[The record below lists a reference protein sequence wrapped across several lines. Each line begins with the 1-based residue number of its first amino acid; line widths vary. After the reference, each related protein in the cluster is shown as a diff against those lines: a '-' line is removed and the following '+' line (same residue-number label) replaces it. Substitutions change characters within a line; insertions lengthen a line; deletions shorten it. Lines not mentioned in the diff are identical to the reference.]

1 MSNATF
7 TFGRFNPP
15 TESGHGKLVQA
26 VQDHAESTGGHHYI
40 FATHSQDKKKNP
52 LTHAE
57 KTGAMRKLFPT
68 ANVVDNGN
76 HKTIID
82 VMKHLEKKGHTHVT
96 MVAGSDR
103 VDELHKLLNNYNGK
117 DYKFKKVNVVS
128 AGHRDPD
135 SEGSEGMSASK
146 LRGLVAAG
154 KKDEFVSHY
163 SDKKLGADLHD
174 KVKKGMQMESF
185 SPVGIFLIGGPGS
198 GKDYVLNNIF
208 SRFDLTEIQVEHLL
222 NGLSKDL
229 VESNRNIVINGALD
243 ADKISAAEA
252 ILEGYNLDYV
262 YVSVTNKVS
271 RDRNAR
277 RANPLFENKRLE
289 KWYRAD
295 KLARAFENA
304 FVFNNSINLNES
316 GEMEKVFFA
325 AQIEKILSRLTEN
338 GLALQEAP
346 KLPEKYTTGLTS
358 KEIAAKNRHIT
369 RNSKLSD
376 RDPNAYEDMPGDKRI
391 REKGIPQSKYTKAY
405 HAKFGEQTEL
415 SEKWSKKYKSSIDCN
430 NPKGFSQKAHCQSV
444 KKEDINL
451 EEASGLANKAKNSGV
466 SVGTLRKVYRR
477 GVAAWNSGHRPGT
490 TPQQWG
496 MARVNSYIAKGK
508 GTYHGADKDLHE
520 QKVANEG
527 IMDIFKKE
535 TQIEKFRRLKG
546 LPKGGKPKPKT
557 TEFKGLGVGSDNH
570 GQSRRADYEYA
581 KEEVDIDQLFEMQL
595 MGTDEYRQHAISMTP
610 GQTQEIQNAYETMEP
625 TDGKEECSCGGKCNG
640 ECGCGGTCGGE
651 CTDRIREGSE
661 SSVRRRFSSIRASI
675 KEAEKE
681 SSVEEDTNEIDL
693 TPTLKKRKNP
703 KTVTPGKAVRTHID
717 GLPVTARLYGEQVSL
732 GEAVQYHLDNKVS
745 FTENVFRPG
754 SDMFFQMIGEAK
766 RLFEEGEYTPADGY
780 EQDLLESDIGE
791 IAEYEGQQVVLDY
804 PIEEGLEECWS
815 GYTQKGMKK
824 KGNRMVPNCVPVNE
838 EGEHEQIRKEYEG
851 LKKMSIKDLRK
862 NIQQSSKVVDVSGF
876 TSREHAATYLIRR
889 KHGNKR
895 VDAALGLKEEDETG
909 GKGIGKPF
917 RTGGGGAVYVKNA
930 KGNVIKVNFSQSGMK
945 KRINEPGRVRSFV
958 ARHHCLTNKDRTSAS
973 YWACR
978 WPRFFSN
985 TGQQWW

>member
-1 MSNATF
+1 MNQTNA
-7 TFGRFNPP
+7 
-15 TESGHGKLVQA
+15 
-26 VQDHAESTGGHHYI
+26 
-40 FATHSQDKKKNP
+40 
-52 LTHAE
+52 
-57 KTGAMRKLFPT
+57 
-68 ANVVDNGN
+68 
-76 HKTIID
+76 
-82 VMKHLEKKGHTHVT
+82 
-96 MVAGSDR
+96 
-103 VDELHKLLNNYNGK
+103 
-117 DYKFKKVNVVS
+117 
-128 AGHRDPD
+128 
-135 SEGSEGMSASK
+135 
-146 LRGLVAAG
+146 
-154 KKDEFVSHY
+154 
-163 SDKKLGADLHD
+163 
-174 KVKKGMQMESF
+174 
-185 SPVGIFLIGGPGS
+185 PVGIFLIGGPGS

-222 NGLSKDL
+222 NGSAKDL

-243 ADKISAAEA
+243 ADKISAVEA

-277 RANPLFENKRLE
+277 RANPLVENKRLE

-358 KEIAAKNRHIT
+358 KEIAAKERHIT

-376 RDPNAYEDMPGDKRI
+376 RDPNAYRDMPGDKRV
-391 REKGIPQSKYTKAY
+391 RKEGMPLSKYTKKY
-405 HAKFGEQTEL
+405 REKFGEEV
-415 SEKWSKKYKSSIDCN
+415 SIDESSD
-430 NPKGFSQKAHCQSV
+430 K
-444 KKEDINL
+444 
-451 EEASGLANKAKNSGV
+451 GLAAKAEKSGV

-508 GTYHGADKDLHE
+508 GTYHGADKDLRE
-520 QKVANEG
+520 QEVANEG
-527 IMDIFKKE
+527 IMDIFRKE
-535 TQIEKFRRLKG
+535 TQIERFRRLKG
-546 LPKGGKPKPKT
+546 LPKEGKPKPKT
-557 TEFKGLGVGSDNH
+557 TEFSVGDEKRSN
-570 GQSRRADYEYA
+570 EYYA
-581 KEEVDIDQLFEMQL
+581 NQQMAGMKEETKITGTNCANCLWLKKGSEKPVDKSELNSNGGLKPTSEAYIDMAKHVDLVSLPGKATVKTKAFCNHEDVQDFVTERMCCAYWDNKDAKRDFKGKADVMDEETDINKLFEMQL
-595 MGTDEYRQHAISMTP
+595 MGTDEYRKHAISMTP
-610 GQTQEIQNAYETMEP
+610 GQTQEIQNAYKTMEP

-651 CTDRIREGSE
+651 CTDRIGEGSE
-661 SSVRRRFSSIRASI
+661 PSVRRRFSSFRASI
-675 KEAEKE
+675 KEAKKE
-681 SSVEEDTNEIDL
+681 ISVEEDTNEIDL

-732 GEAVQYHLDNKVS
+732 QEAVQYHLDNKVS
-745 FTENVFRPG
+745 FTENEFRPG

-791 IAEYEGQQVVLDY
+791 IAEYEGRQVVLDY

-824 KGNRMVPNCVPVNE
+824 KGSKMVPNCVPVNE